1 MSAPSSTKSL
11 VARIL
16 GLAVLAMAS
25 SVAPMASSQTTTG
38 DGGAGAFAGANQPKP
53 IGDPNQIVPGLGNSG
68 GWESYGDNPDGLISA
83 GIANAPG
90 NEYLE
95 VLGGGAV
102 NAARYDLSNN
112 DDWLQRS
119 FDIFKDAQGHT
130 GGLTDDATTSC
141 RAESGQKTR
150 TETTLYTCESG
161 KAAVDQEET
170 CARSYQPIFD
180 TDYLY
185 KCLSGDRW
193 TSTSKTCEPER
204 VVVVDVDYVYA
215 CKTGTVWTHTPAS
228 CERKRIVVVDE
239 DYVYGCVKTWNGST
253 HAPNAACVANGK
265 PGCAPSGGQV
275 CAAPSGLPSS
285 YICQQGY
292 SGTQTTEFC
301 AISQDVRFTEKGH
314 YNAQVSWGQMNPI
327 EPTEA
332 SLSALLPGCRVK
344 FGNGTWSTGL
354 FRSRPATIACD
365 QPLNLMAPPW
375 QVQML
380 GWFYAHFGGTA
391 SAPAVGI
398 DVYSIPTTVKE
409 DTGEHLVS
417 SCPTGADTNPNC
429 QKTGTMQC
437 VEGEGTRTI
446 DGVSV
451 YRACWRFEQIYK
463 CGSQSNYPGCAPPAG
478 MAQTGERCIAT
489 NSSGVCTGTEKTYGD
504 PSGGCS
510 RYEQDFRCEDPVAGA
525 GTPKEILRDIVSD
538 TWDNGCNALA
548 GNGACVK
555 QGEVV
560 IEGNATKVI
569 NGLPVTRN
577 PWHVREDYI
586 CSASSTVN
594 SCAPFSGCTQQSQT
608 CASQDRTGNCTAYD
622 RTYRCDNPVNN
633 GGTPIDTP
641 REIVGEYW
649 TDPCATNRNDP
660 SCRKTAEKVLI
671 GNETRVINGLSVT
684 RDPWKRQETWTCST
698 SAAVDTCGPVKTC
711 QVVNETCALKD
722 PNGVCSGVEKTYR
735 CKDIVEGAGPPD
747 GEITEHVGGEMEGPA
762 SCRPASDTKCRKKDT
777 QCTQPGGTRII
788 NGVPTTAPCWE
799 ETDTYVC
806 ETTGAQETNCKPAS
820 GCELLRQECL
830 DGQVGD
836 DQCRTFENVY
846 QCKKEVLVEETKD
859 TCQIKV
865 CIGSMCIGQDDE
877 GSSDLPDALAALLIA
892 QMAGEDYSKNLT
904 IFKGQPMRCRKAVL
918 GFRNCCKDS
927 GWGVDIGLTQCSQEE
942 ETLMTRQEAK
952 STHYVGTYCSQKSFL
967 GVCLEKSM
975 RYCSF
980 DGTLARIVHETGR
993 PQIGKDWGTPKDA
1006 DCSGFSV
1013 EEFERLDLSNADF
1026 SDFTADAMKKITNPD
1041 PNSTLG
1047 RISQNISNLM
1057 GSNSPGFGDVD
1068 EAGKP

>member
-16 GLAVLAMAS
+16 GLAVLAVAS
-25 SVAPMASSQTTTG
+25 SVAPMAFSQTTTG
-38 DGGAGAFAGANQPKP
+38 DGGAGAFAGSNQPKP
-53 IGDPNQIVPGLGNSG
+53 IGDPNQIVPGLGNTG
-68 GWESYGDNPDGLISA
+68 GWEAYGDNPDGLISS
-83 GIANAPG
+83 GVANAPG

-253 HAPNAACVANGK
+253 HAPNAACTANGK

-285 YICQQGY
+285 YTCQEGFA
-292 SGTQTTEFC
+292 GT
-301 AISQDVRFTEKGH
+301 VRRESCD
-314 YNAQVSWGQMNPI
+314 QVRNVVFRGRWMY
-327 EPTEA
+327 
-332 SLSALLPGCRVK
+332 
-344 FGNGTWSTGL
+344 TWSTGQQGANQQEHEL
-354 FRSRPATIACD
+354 NMALGHLGCRAEGSREEWEQVEVYFVCSNFIGNSPEVPYGYGWLTGQAIDETIVNWSGTQFCPAASDNSCRVVGTTCT
-365 QPLNLMAPPW
+365 
-375 QVQML
+375 
-380 GWFYAHFGGTA
+380 GG
-391 SAPAVGI
+391 S
-398 DVYSIPTTVKE
+398 
-409 DTGEHLVS
+409 
-417 SCPTGADTNPNC
+417 
-429 QKTGTMQC
+429 
-437 VEGEGTRTI
+437 GTRVI
-446 DGVSV
+446 NGQSV
-451 YRACWRFEQIYK
+451 YQDCWGQTTTYE

-478 MAQTGERCIAT
+478 MAQTGQRCIAT

-608 CASQDRTGNCTAYD
+608 CASQDRAGNCTAYD

-671 GNETRVINGLSVT
+671 GNETRIINGLSVT

-711 QVVNETCALKD
+711 QVVNETCALQD
-722 PNGVCSGVEKTYR
+722 PNGACSGVEKTYR

-747 GEITEHVGGEMEGPA
+747 GEIIEHVGGDMESPA
-762 SCRPASDTKCRKKDT
+762 SCRAASDTKCRKKDT

-836 DQCRTFENVY
+836 EQCRTFENVY

>member
-16 GLAVLAMAS
+16 GLAVLAVAS

-83 GIANAPG
+83 GVANAPG

-161 KAAVDQEET
+161 KAAVDKEET

-228 CERKRIVVVDE
+228 CERKRVVVVDE

-253 HAPNAACVANGK
+253 HAPNAACTANGK

-285 YICQQGY
+285 YVCQEGYQGSEENHVCHATQKIEY
-292 SGTQTTEFC
+292 SSNVTAVGRVTRFNNNPPYP
-301 AISQDVRFTEKGH
+301 ISRIQGF
-314 YNAQVSWGQMNPI
+314 
-327 EPTEA
+327 
-332 SLSALLPGCRVK
+332 LPGCTVEWISADVPSGGGQERAFAVRCP
-344 FGNGTWSTGL
+344 GPPPMAGWSDYSLDGQDMWL
-354 FRSRPATIACD
+354 RNDR
-365 QPLNLMAPPW
+365 N
-375 QVQML
+375 
-380 GWFYAHFGGTA
+380 GGTYGLA
-391 SAPAVGI
+391 LYKPFNPQISDTETLLRTCPAGV
-398 DVYSIPTTVKE
+398 E
-409 DTGEHLVS
+409 N
-417 SCPTGADTNPNC
+417 NPAC
-429 QKTGTMQC
+429 RPVARTC
-437 VEGEGTRTI
+437 VEAGGTRTI
-446 DGVSV
+446 SGQQV
-451 YRACWRFEQIYK
+451 YRSCWKWEEVFS
-463 CGSQSNYPGCAPPAG
+463 CSTLSNYPGCKPPAG
-478 MAQTGERCIAT
+478 MSQTGERCIAT
-489 NSSGVCTGTEKTYGD
+489 NSAGVCTGKEKTYGD

-608 CASQDRTGNCTAYD
+608 CASQDRAGNCTAYD

-660 SCRKTAEKVLI
+660 SCRKTADKVLI
-671 GNETRVINGLSVT
+671 GNETRIINGLSVT

-1013 EEFERLDLSNADF
+1013 EEFERLDQSNADF